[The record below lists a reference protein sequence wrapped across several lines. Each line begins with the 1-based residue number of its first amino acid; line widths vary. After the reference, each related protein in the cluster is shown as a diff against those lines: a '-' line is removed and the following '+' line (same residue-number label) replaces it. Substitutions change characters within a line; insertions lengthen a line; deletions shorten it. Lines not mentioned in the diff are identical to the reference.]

1 MKHCNL
7 PSTLTYV
14 FVPLD
19 VKSLWSKNEGI
30 VAVLHI
36 KKYLPASWLGVE
48 IANPTLQF
56 RYQLILDD
64 CPPLLNTG
72 ELGMIHSWRWSCR
85 QNLHLASNAAI
96 FFLSVGCVSS
106 LFNGSCDFWQT
117 LPNWHWRHACLDWIL
132 KNPVFL
138 WKFNLYDPTL
148 CSGMMSK
155 SRQY

>member
-19 VKSLWSKNEGI
+19 VKSLWFKNEGI

-64 CPPLLNTG
+64 CRPLLNTG

-106 LFNGSCDFWQT
+106 SFNGSCDFWRT
-117 LPNWHWRHACLDWIL
+117 LPNRHWRHACLDWIRFQRIQFF
-132 KNPVFL
+132 VEV
-138 WKFNLYDPTL
+138 
-148 CSGMMSK
+148 
-155 SRQY
+155 

>member
-1 MKHCNL
+1 
-7 PSTLTYV
+7 
-14 FVPLD
+14 LD
-19 VKSLWSKNEGI
+19 VKSLWFKNEGI

-64 CPPLLNTG
+64 CRPLLNTG

-106 LFNGSCDFWQT
+106 SFNGSCDFWRT
-117 LPNWHWRHACLDWIL
+117 LPNRHWRHACLDWIGL
-132 KNPVFL
+132 DSKESSFL

-155 SRQY
+155 SKQY